1 MSAGDGGA
9 GAAPPKTV
17 LVTGASSGIGEA
29 VARAWGRRGDTVV
42 LAGRDEAGLAR
53 AAREVEAAGGRA
65 VVKRADVTR
74 EEDRVALVET
84 ARAAGATGAT
94 GATGGGATAGGGI
107 DVLVNNA
114 GRGFY
119 GSVARIDPREL
130 EALFALNV
138 VAPLRLA
145 QLALDPL
152 TRTGGTIVMMSSVA
166 GVVASPRMGA
176 YAASKFALE
185 ALAMSLRAELVGTG
199 VRVLVVRPGPVDTPF
214 RARSV
219 TTDGRA
225 GVRPRGA
232 AVQSPDEV
240 AEQIARAVEAERAV
254 LETTGF
260 VRMASAAARHAPAA
274 MRWISALMASRA
286 GRD

>member
-53 AAREVEAAGGRA
+53 AEREVEAAGGRA

-84 ARAAGATGAT
+84 ARAAGAT

-225 GVRPRGA
+225 GVRPPGA
-232 AVQSPDEV
+232 AVQSPDDV
-240 AEQIARAVEAERAV
+240 AEQIARAVEQGRAV